1 MLSRKK
7 LGNIIERK
15 RKSMNKMWK
24 RSLSLFLAIVMIVGI
39 IPMNVFATEQE
50 CAHENVEYID
60 EPATCVWEGYYAEY
74 CNDCQQYLVEEI
86 LSAAGHDWA
95 DGVCTVCGEAE
106 EVEPEAEEPAETP
119 DAEIPEEEPSV
130 EETPAEDE
138 AEELISVEAPVAYA
152 ATREENGVILHG
164 NNVFL
169 DKSRDNDLMTSVM
182 KGGMKDMVLD
192 ALNTTGDKVY
202 YVSGGSKY
210 DVTSL
215 TDLAA
220 MYEELKDILTD
231 QSALRFQVV
240 KGGSVVKDEYVTL
253 RNIAHLQFD
262 IEIPVVESKG
272 EPADLKAAVEAA
284 LSNAVITVTHGDDV
298 IDHEMMSDKLFK
310 VEEIFPEDLEGQWPA
325 KTKSVESDFGLKVS
339 IFDSVDQTT
348 VESATVY
355 VRLQDTSPTY
365 TVTFNSNGAAWKQYK
380 VIEGEE
386 LPVAVSSLK
395 PIRLYYTFTGWDK
408 TVETT
413 VTADAVYEAQWDI
426 TDGYDMNGNGKPDP
440 TESFTVQFLLDENA
454 TEAYYSEVVKYGTK
468 TPVPATPDKP
478 AYAEEGKEYIF
489 LGWKPLNNDDRDAVV
504 AATVTDHA
512 TYIAKWEESVG
523 QAVITFNKVRVNATE
538 DDVVDAW
545 PETTDTDGIMTETP
559 MDYSNKGEWT
569 GWYVADAN
577 GDATTYKYD
586 FTKTIEEQSEAIAAA
601 GGVVDGNKI
610 SLVGTLGTDE
620 GGLEGKIDGTE
631 DDPYTKYKFEYWD
644 DVAGV
649 WKDLGNT
656 VTEYW
661 YVESTH
667 IDLTDLETYFDR
679 YDIEPSTA
687 RSNNKL
693 HIGWEERDTSA
704 VYSVREFQADYSKTV
719 YLRPVYADDYN
730 NNEVDDAL
738 ESAKITVNNEDLG
751 SYEIP
756 NHTVTD
762 GKFLANTNGDTL
774 GKNGYETEIIATPAK
789 GANSYVSKI
798 LINGVEQELNIADD
812 GSVTIALHEAD
823 LSGAKAEGQTVA
835 YDIQVVFETR
845 EIRFKAN
852 PDTSVLIPG
861 KTYTKADVAAVYEAV
876 VESPE
881 LDTAT
886 EVGMEYVARKAEKG
900 VTVSVAALRKDIELR
915 YSKLASKI
923 LDKVWLSDTVTV
935 DLTEVTLPIHE
946 QPEGMVK
953 TPQQVVDSYILEL
966 QGADIAELLGVL
978 ATLDLTIQARVR
990 ESANIRPFLY
1000 NANGSEFEETL
1011 IASYKGNK
1019 LNLCSRVNGVD
1030 PDNATITIA
1039 DSRTLPTITASAK
1052 TVTIG
1057 QFTDADLLKGV
1068 SISPAA
1074 GEVKLDGSYEK
1085 AFARTYNGVGVYFE
1099 GNETYKPAS
1108 AKFNLTI
1115 QKAKLSGFSVEKAI
1129 VEPVGQDYAHRAD
1142 PNFGAGDPDDVD
1154 YIAMVAGLDL
1164 NDIDID
1170 LSSNKPIVNLKNM
1183 KAKAWIDLPD
1193 YLKSALE
1200 ILGVDTS
1207 ASAKRTLDE
1216 VETMFE
1222 NHKDA
1227 LIQLNVPEKA
1237 INAMM
1242 KVLRKVNEYAAADAE
1257 LEIVFAED
1265 VYPSNPGVYVN
1276 LAVVADPR
1284 FETEIALGSIMIA
1297 PVVALPDRG
1306 DVQLSYNGSIE
1317 NVFTFDCDGTP
1328 KALDVLYKGS
1338 KVDAD
1343 VFYFGLNTKLAVH
1356 SGTAASDVPNLPGI
1370 YLASTVYVAED
1381 TNGDISRLGSDMAL
1395 VVIGLKDV
1403 SLDIVSEVIE
1413 EDGEAHRPEI
1423 KVSASDA
1430 ALTIISGEV
1439 MVEAD
1444 GDINLDDVKST
1455 VNIEFPALVH
1465 ELWKDFFK
1473 TLNDQ
1478 DKVNLP
1484 KVNENLAE
1492 CVITPDTLVRFLNW
1506 CEDRLN
1512 GNLLEEDVVNAIEKL
1527 EKLKIPADKIDAVVT
1542 NYQKMLDKLQAAA
1555 DKIVTAAEKAE
1566 SNLNEEVFKIT
1577 FEPNKSYTKNGVY
1590 YYFGVVTDPDYIP
1603 AANGGVMII
1612 KAPDDAMV
1620 LLDTHVPY
1628 NGTGKEPVGWDTT
1641 GREGITMIVDKNESD
1656 YGITFV
1662 VDNTMKN
1669 AFNKF
1674 KDATGIDL
1682 MNGEHTVSDLY
1693 VGGKSY
1699 VSELVDQIVDSKY
1712 AEIIKDKADSEVAQL
1727 LAGALTPFVAAMR
1740 SQLEDELNAALD
1752 KARNCDHKLENC
1764 NHRISIVDKTATGY
1778 LPVDV
1783 GTYEF
1788 YAYSYAIEV
1797 AKATLYIEPIYVR
1810 VAAQDNTKVYD
1821 GLDGLEGVT
1830 DKKDPVVSYY
1840 SYEYVEGETREDNEV
1855 AINYVSDL
1863 GVTVTGL
1870 DLKYDTTCTGTN
1882 VGTYPIEISNAT
1894 ISDTYDFMD
1903 PTVDTEN
1910 AELTITERVIKVKAA
1925 NVEKFYLD
1933 ADPTFDYEVVE
1944 GTIVEG
1950 DELEFSVKRADND
1963 ENVGAHNLVIEMTKD
1978 NANYIVELV
1987 EGGVLTIKPAVIT
2000 VTAENVE
2007 KQFDAEDP
2015 EFNYT
2020 YVVEAGLGT
2029 YKLEDGTFDDAKVRE
2044 LLDNAPLSVNVAR
2057 KDPKPENEAI
2067 GDTAVLVV
2075 NHGESDNVTIK
2086 TVEGTLTIGLGDYVC
2101 WNMQTGVYYDDLSE
2115 ALEDVDGAEVET
2127 VQMLKDFTETD
2138 YIIIAP
2144 GTTLDLDVYTVTAEN
2159 FVVGFDGSYL
2169 DGNVFD
2175 IDGTYGKLIT
2185 RKSFAMLTDGAFFD
2199 GSYTV
2204 LPIYYNDGI
2213 EPGYVFS
2220 RMEVNTDQSKE
2231 PDRGLTV
2238 DKANDEIFF
2247 QFVTNMTGDVR
2258 RNILADGAT
2267 GNNVGVIIRLEWEV
2281 NGSDDIAYQDFVY
2294 NDAQI
2299 AAICGGNKDFSFT
2312 MTGYSALNIDLSTLK
2327 VKGVV
2332 KTDCGA
2338 VEYGAEWM
2346 APAEPEETI

>member
-1 MLSRKK
+1 
-7 LGNIIERK
+7 
-15 RKSMNKMWK
+15 MNKMWK

-86 LSAAGHDWA
+86 LGAAGHDWA

-138 AEELISVEAPVAYA
+138 AEELISVEAPVAYT

-182 KGGMKDMVLD
+182 KGGLKDMVLD

-220 MYEELKDILTD
+220 MYEELKDVLTG
-231 QSALRFQVV
+231 QAALRFQVV

-272 EPADLKAAVEAA
+272 EPADLKAAVQNA
-284 LSNAVITVTHGDDV
+284 LDNAVITVTHGGDV
-298 IDHEMMSDKLFK
+298 IDHEMMSGKLFK

-355 VRLQDTSPTY
+355 VRLQDTTPTY

-395 PIRLYYTFTGWDK
+395 PTRLYYTFTGWDK

-440 TESFTVQFLLDENA
+440 TESFTVQFLLDEDA
-454 TEAYYSEVVKYGTK
+454 AEPYYSESVKYGAK
-468 TPVPATPDKP
+468 TPVPANPDKP
-478 AYAEEGKEYIF
+478 SYAEEGKEYIF

-512 TYIAKWEESVG
+512 TYVAKWEEAAG
-523 QAVITFNKVRVNATE
+523 QAVITFNKNRVTATE
-538 DDVVDAW
+538 EDGTDTW
-545 PETTDTDGIMTETP
+545 TETTDINGVLAEAP
-559 MDYSNKGEWT
+559 MDYSGANREWT

-586 FTKTIEEQSEAIAAA
+586 FAKTIEEQSDAIAAA

-610 SLVGTLGTDE
+610 SLVGTLGVDA
-620 GGLEGKIDGTE
+620 GGLEGVIDGTE
-631 DDPYTKYKFEYWD
+631 DDPYTKYVFQWLND
-644 DVAGV
+644 GV
-649 WKDLGNT
+649 WADLFKPAAD
-656 VTEYW
+656 YL
-661 YVESTH
+661 YDESTRV
-667 IDLTDLETYFDR
+667 DLTDLETYFDPADDR
-679 YDIEPSTA
+679 
-687 RSNNKL
+687 NNDQL
-693 HIGWEERDTSA
+693 HIGWAEVTTST
-704 VYSVREFQADYSKTV
+704 VYSVREFKADYSKTV

-730 NNEVDDAL
+730 NNDVDDAL
-738 ESAKITVNNEDLG
+738 ESAKIAVNNDTLG

-823 LSGAKAEGQTVA
+823 LSGAKGTEVV
-835 YDIQVVFETR
+835 YDIQVVFETM
-845 EIRFKAN
+845 EIKFKAE
-852 PDTSVLIPG
+852 PDAGVLIPG
-861 KTYTKADVAAVYEAV
+861 KTYTEADMAAVYDAV

-881 LDTAT
+881 RGEAK
-886 EVGMEYVARKAEKG
+886 VNVEYVARKAENG

-923 LDKVWLSDTVTV
+923 LDKVWPGDTVTV

-953 TPQQVVDSYILEL
+953 TPQQVADSYILEL

-1011 IASYKGNK
+1011 VVNYVGNK
-1019 LNLCSRVNGVD
+1019 QDLTNRK
-1030 PDNATITIA
+1030 TYTIA

-1057 QFTDADLLKGV
+1057 EFTDADLLKGV

-1099 GNETYKPAS
+1099 GNEAYKPAS

-1237 INAMM
+1237 VNAMM

-1356 SGTAASDVPNLPGI
+1356 SGTAASDVPELPGI

-1381 TNGDISRLGSDMAL
+1381 ANGDISRLGSDVAL

-1423 KVSASDA
+1423 KVSATDA

-1473 TLNDQ
+1473 TLNAQ

-1527 EKLKIPADKIDAVVT
+1527 EKLQIPADKIDAVVT

-1566 SNLNEEVFKIT
+1566 NNLNEEVFKIT

-1855 AINYVSDL
+1855 AIDYVSKL

-1894 ISDTYDFMD
+1894 ISDTYDFMA

-2000 VTAENVE
+2000 VIAENVE

-2057 KDPKPENEAI
+2057 KDPKPENEAV

-2086 TVEGTLTIGLGDYVC
+2086 TVEGTLTVGLGDYVC

-2144 GTTLDLDVYTVTAEN
+2144 GTTLDLDIYTVTAEN

-2175 IDGTYGKLIT
+2175 IDGAYGKLIT
-2185 RKSFAMLTDGAFFD
+2185 RKSFAMLTDGAFVD
-2199 GSYTV
+2199 EKGYSI
-2204 LPIYYNDGI
+2204 LPIYYNGGTPDDTSDD
-2213 EPGYVFS
+2213 GYVFT
-2220 RMEVNTDQSKE
+2220 RMEVNTNNAS
-2231 PDRGLTV
+2231 RGLTI
-2238 DKANDEIFF
+2238 DQANDKMHF

-2258 RNILADGAT
+2258 TKIMHDGAD
-2267 GNNVGVIIRLEWEV
+2267 GNNVSIVIRLEWEV
-2281 NGSDDIAYQDFVY
+2281 VGGDDIAYQDFVY
-2294 NDAQI
+2294 NDALI
-2299 AAICGGNKDFSFT
+2299 ASICGGGRDFTFDMS
-2312 MTGYSALNIDLSTLK
+2312 GYSALNIDLSTLV
-2327 VKGVV
+2327 VKGIV

-2338 VEYGAEWM
+2338 VEYGVEWT
-2346 APAEPEETI
+2346 APVSTEETN